1 MPGPHRQFLEHL
13 CLVPNIHSYAESR
26 PDDIEL
32 CTAYNGCLGSLEK
45 FRAAHKA
52 IVARYIIVPA
62 SQAKQAA
69 LDLEASKAAPIRN
82 IAGSMALESETSPA
96 GGGHGLASNGA
107 AKNGLKGTGGTQL
120 MPFLEQSRV
129 ETLAVAVGDRMP
141 TKAENATR
149 HPPSPNGFVK
159 TCKVNEFEDY
169 TPPVIGMAG
178 SWKDNSEV
186 GGLCSY

>member
-13 CLVPNIHSYAESR
+13 CLVPNIHSYTESR

-32 CTAYNGCLGSLEK
+32 CTAYNGCLGALEK

-52 IVARYIIVPA
+52 IVARYIIIPA
-62 SQAKQAA
+62 SQAKQATLA
-69 LDLEASKAAPIRN
+69 PEASKAAPIRN
-82 IAGSMALESETSPA
+82 IAGSMALESESPSA
-96 GGGHGLASNGA
+96 GGGHGLASTEA

-129 ETLAVAVGDRMP
+129 ETLAVAIGDRMP
-141 TKAENATR
+141 TKTENATR
-149 HPPSPNGFVK
+149 HPSPNGFVK

-169 TPPVIGMAG
+169 TPPAIGMAG
-178 SWKDNSEV
+178 SWENNSEV